1 VRILS
6 DINCRGWL
14 ALEYEE
20 EEEPK
25 LAVPRYLGELRRIT
39 ANLARVAPPRA

>member
-6 DINCRGWL
+6 DINYRGWL

-25 LAVPRYLGELRRIT
+25 IAVPRYLDELRRLT
-39 ANLARVAPPRA
+39 AGDARAR